1 MPRIQIYLPDDLYKA
16 VKSKGL
22 PISEISQDA
31 VRAEL
36 RREQLRAESQAYLDD
51 LAAKVGG
58 PPSEKELVAAD
69 RWIDKAITPRRR
81 RAS

>member
-1 MPRIQIYLPDDLYKA
+1 MPRIQIYLPDDLYDA

-22 PISEISQDA
+22 PISEISQEA
-31 VRAEL
+31 VRSQL

-51 LAAKVGG
+51 LAARLGG
-58 PPSEKELVAAD
+58 PPSEKELAAAD
-69 RWIDKAITPRRR
+69 RWIDKPITPRRR